1 MVKKEIKKFFNSVP
15 MQENMLA
22 WVEDEKQKAV
32 PFAWI
37 AVSLLV
43 GIGVIVGVL
52 MLLKEDFADSESD

>member
-1 MVKKEIKKFFNSVP
+1 